1 VDSSQIVEASREL
14 LRSSFEAPA
23 LTRFLGLIGASVDAD
38 RAYVFEN
45 EERGGRVLTHQRY
58 EWNSGTAEPQIDNP
72 ELQNLDATALLPHWL
87 ENFHRGAPYFGVVR
101 ELPRADQE
109 ILGPQSILS
118 ILVCPIRSRTE
129 VWGFVGFD
137 DCRRERRWS
146 SEEIRVL
153 SQASTALAAALRH
166 RDLQTRLSTAR
177 DALQRVL
184 GGDER

>member
-1 VDSSQIVEASREL
+1 VDSVQLVEASREL

-38 RAYVFEN
+38 RAYVFEY
-45 EERGGRVLTHQRY
+45 EERGGRVLIHQRY

-72 ELQNLDATALLPHWL
+72 ELQNVDATALPHWL
-87 ENFHRGAPYFGVVR
+87 EHFQRGAPYFGVVR

-109 ILGPQSILS
+109 ILAPQDILS
-118 ILVCPIRSRTE
+118 ILVCPIRARTE

-146 SEEIRVL
+146 SEEIRAL
-153 SQASTALAAALRH
+153 SQASTALTAALRH

-184 GGDER
+184 SNDGR